1 MYIIFNLIH
10 YLLTIINRY
19 FVNYIIAYCPFL
31 FIRISYLRLIGLH
44 IGSHS
49 IIDMGYYILSPQKL
63 HIGSHCHINRQ
74 CMIDARGGIR
84 IGNNVSIS
92 HYVKL
97 ITGSHNYNSKHFDY
111 EAAEIFIEDNVWIG
125 INAIIL
131 KGVRIGEGAVI
142 AAGAIV
148 TKDCEPYGVYAGIP
162 AKKVGVRQQNLD
174 YDCTGFAYFHN
185 IRKPYFS

>member
-1 MYIIFNLIH
+1 MK
-10 YLLTIINRY
+10 LLG
-19 FVNYIIAYCPFL
+19 VK
-31 FIRISYLRLIGLH
+31 IGKRA
-44 IGSHS
+44 
-49 IIDMGYYILSPQKL
+49 IIDMGYYILGSTRL
-63 HIGSHCHINRQ
+63 IIGEKCHINRQ
-74 CMIDARGGIR
+74 CMLDARGGIT

-92 HYVKL
+92 HCVK
-97 ITGSHNYNSKHFDY
+97 IVSGSHNYNSRHFDY

-162 AKKVGVRQQNLD
+162 AKKVGVR
-174 YDCTGFAYFHN
+174 
-185 IRKPYFS
+185 

>member
-1 MYIIFNLIH
+1 MKKENLEKM
-10 YLLTIINRY
+10 LEN
-19 FVNYIIAYCPFL
+19 
-31 FIRISYLRLIGLH
+31 
-44 IGSHS
+44 
-49 IIDMGYYILSPQKL
+49 MLST
-63 HIGSHCHINRQ
+63 
-74 CMIDARGGIR
+74 GGD
-84 IGNNVSIS
+84 
-92 HYVKL
+92 
-97 ITGSHNYNSKHFDY
+97 F
-111 EAAEIFIEDNVWIG
+111 AEIFIEDNVWIG

-131 KGVRIGEGAVI
+131 KGVRVGEGAVI

>member
-1 MYIIFNLIH
+1 M
-10 YLLTIINRY
+10 
-19 FVNYIIAYCPFL
+19 
-31 FIRISYLRLIGLH
+31 
-44 IGSHS
+44 IGSQVL
-49 IIDMGYYILSPQKL
+49 IIDHAHGEGNVDMLQAPIDRKL
-63 HIGSHCHINRQ
+63 F
-74 CMIDARGGIR
+74 
-84 IGNNVSIS
+84 
-92 HYVKL
+92 
-97 ITGSHNYNSKHFDY
+97 SKGP
-111 EAAEIFIEDNVWIG
+111 IVIEDNVWIG

>member
-1 MYIIFNLIH
+1 MK
-10 YLLTIINRY
+10 LLG
-19 FVNYIIAYCPFL
+19 VK
-31 FIRISYLRLIGLH
+31 IGKRA
-44 IGSHS
+44 
-49 IIDMGYYILSPQKL
+49 IIDMGYYILGSTRL
-63 HIGSHCHINRQ
+63 IIGEKCHINRQ
-74 CMIDARGGIR
+74 CMLDARGGIT

-92 HYVKL
+92 HCVK
-97 ITGSHNYNSKHFDY
+97 IVSGSHNYNSRHFDY

-162 AKKVGVRQQNLD
+162 AKKVGVRQHNLD